1 MANYLKYS
9 DVPIFANFTSENTA
23 PSSSTAANVFAA
35 TEASLALDSNLQA
48 NRYLGKAQ
56 IRNDFS
62 ITGPLEGKFSLTFFP
77 LIESAG
83 DTAASILNIQ
93 KANQLAFFA
102 LTGNFI
108 SGHQIK
114 VSNFLLKQCYLQN
127 YSVKINAYQ
136 PISISANF
144 ISYNV
149 TEIINQTLTNS
160 ALSETI
166 AKSSTTPYYESLHA
180 LTTVMGGATTNIP
193 STKVSIDINVDCNRT
208 PVYTLGQKTP
218 DSVVLNTVER
228 TTTIQGENIGA
239 VISISGA
246 NPGATE
252 IYFMPLSS
260 LDNSIPSDVN
270 NVLKFDI
277 NGRIVSQQLSASQNS
292 IVNGR
297 VVIKEIIL

>member
-9 DVPIFANFTSENTA
+9 DIPIFANFTNENSA
-23 PSSSTAANVFAA
+23 PDTSTAANIFAA
-35 TEASLALDSNLQA
+35 TEASLALDANLQA

-62 ITGPLEGKFSLTFFP
+62 ITGPMEGKFSLTFFP
-77 LIESAG
+77 LLEVTDNAN
-83 DTAASILNIQ
+83 TSILNIQ
-93 KANQLAFFA
+93 KANQLSFFA
-102 LTGNFI
+102 LTGNFLI
-108 SGHQIK
+108 GHQIK

-136 PISISANF
+136 PVSISANF
-144 ISYNV
+144 ISYDI
-149 TEIINQTLTNS
+149 TEIKNQTLSGTAIS
-160 ALSETI
+160 QTI
-166 AKSSTTPYYESLHA
+166 AKSSTTPYYEGLHA
-180 LTTVMGGATTNIP
+180 LTTVMGGSVVNIP
-193 STKVSIDINVDCNRT
+193 ETKVSIDINVDCNRT

-239 VISISGA
+239 VMDISGA

-260 LDNSIPSDVN
+260 LGSSIPSSIT

-277 NGRIVSQQLSASQNS
+277 NGRITSQQISTSQNS

>member
-9 DVPIFANFTSENTA
+9 DIPIFANFTTENAA
-23 PSSSTAANVFAA
+23 PSSSAATNVFAA
-35 TEASLALDSNLQA
+35 TEASLSLDSNLQA

-77 LIESAG
+77 LIEIAG
-83 DTAASILNIQ
+83 DTASSILNIQ
-93 KANQLAFFA
+93 KANQLAFFG

-114 VSNFLLKQCYLQN
+114 ISNFLLKQCYLQN

-136 PISISANF
+136 PVSISANF

-149 TEIINQTLTNS
+149 TDITNQTLTNT
-160 ALSETI
+160 ALSQTI
-166 AKSSTTPYYESLHA
+166 AKSTTTPYYEGLHA
-180 LTTVMGGATTNIP
+180 LTTVMGGSTTNIP

-228 TTTIQGENIGA
+228 TTTVQGENIGA
-239 VISISGA
+239 VMDISGA

-252 IYFMPLSS
+252 VYFMPLSS
-260 LDNSIPSDVN
+260 LGAVTPSNIN

-277 NGRIVSQQLSASQNS
+277 NGRIVSQQISTSQNS

-297 VVIKEIIL
+297 VVIKEIML

>member
-9 DVPIFANFTSENTA
+9 DIPIFANFTTEGAA
-23 PSSSTAANVFAA
+23 PSSSTALNVFAA
-35 TEASLALDSNLQA
+35 TEASLSLDSNLQA

-77 LIESAG
+77 LLEIAG
-83 DTAASILNIQ
+83 DSASSILNIQ

-102 LTGNFI
+102 LTGDFPQ
-108 SGHQIK
+108 GHQIK
-114 VSNFLLKQCYLQN
+114 ISNFLLKQCYLQN

-136 PISISANF
+136 PVSISANF

-149 TEIINQTLTNS
+149 TEIINQTLTS
-160 ALSETI
+160 STLTQTI
-166 AKSSTTPYYESLHA
+166 AKSATTPYYESLHA
-180 LTTVMGGATTNIP
+180 LTTIMGGSTTNIP
-193 STKVSIDINVDCNRT
+193 STKVSVDINVDCNRT

-239 VISISGA
+239 VMDISGA

-252 IYFMPLSS
+252 VYFMPLSS
-260 LDNSIPSDVN
+260 LGASTPSDAN
-270 NVLKFDI
+270 KVLKFDI
-277 NGRIVSQQLSASQNS
+277 NGRIVSQQLSTSQNS

>member
-9 DVPIFANFTSENTA
+9 DIPIFANFTDEATA
-23 PSSSTAANVFAA
+23 PSSSTALNIFAA

-77 LIESAG
+77 LLEIAG
-83 DTAASILNIQ
+83 DSTNSILNIQ

-102 LTGNFI
+102 LTGNFVQ
-108 SGHQIK
+108 GHQIK
-114 VSNFLLKQCYLQN
+114 VSNFLLKQCYLQS

-136 PISISANF
+136 PVSINANF
-144 ISYNV
+144 ISYDV
-149 TEIINQTLTNS
+149 TEIINNTLTNS
-160 ALSETI
+160 VLAQTI
-166 AKSSTTPYYESLHA
+166 AKNATTPYYESLHA
-180 LTTVMGGATTNIP
+180 LTTVMGGSTTNIP
-193 STKVSIDINVDCNRT
+193 ETKVSIDINVDCNRT
-208 PVYTLGQKTP
+208 PIYTLGQKTP
-218 DSVVLNTVER
+218 DSVILNTVER

-239 VISISGA
+239 VMDISGA

-260 LDNSIPSDVN
+260 LGASTPSDVN
-270 NVLKFDI
+270 KVLKFDI
-277 NGRIVSQQLSASQNS
+277 NGRIVSQQLSTSQNS